1 MGLLDEAKDLLSQNA
16 NKVDAAIDKVGDLVD
31 EKTQGKY
38 KDTVDEV
45 QEAAKKAVDESNPN
59 T

>member
-1 MGLLDEAKDLLSQNA
+1 MGLVDKARELLSQNA
-16 NKVDAAIDKVGDLVD
+16 DKVNAAIDKVGDLVD

-38 KDTVDEV
+38 KDTVDRV
-45 QEAAKKAVDESNPN
+45 QEAAKKAVEKSNPN